1 MLNLVHAG
9 LSQVR
14 VLSLLEH
21 LFVDSR
27 QILFSLADESLLFLR
42 RLFGL
47 NLLLQLGVFLR
58 SGFDLLDLLQRRVRV
73 CDFSVTEY
81 GALDPLEESIRGL
94 PGLLV
99 RLCLSLLC
107 GRLILSLGLL
117 VLCLPALSL
126 LVLCRLI
133 LRLLLG

>member
-14 VLSLLEH
+14 VLSLLEY

-27 QILFSLADESLLFLR
+27 QVLFPLPYEGLLLLSL
-42 RLFGL
+42 LFGL

-81 GALDPLEESIRGL
+81 GALDPLEESIRGFGRL
-94 PGLLV
+94 RG

-117 VLCLPALSL
+117 VLYL
-126 LVLCRLI
+126 LVLYRLI